1 MKAGRKK
8 QTLLITIV
16 ELILLAAAVFCI
28 FNIVHSRQRVDT
40 NVEETALTKDEQ
52 KRLADLG
59 KKNLTLVN
67 KDHEV
72 PEDYEY
78 DIVDTEGG
86 YRIDSMAKK
95 QLEAMMEACREAGC
109 DPVICSAYRT
119 HELQQELYDNEA
131 QPYLD
136 QGMDEDEAYAKAGES
151 VARPGTSEHECGL
164 AVDIIDAGYQV
175 LDDKQEETETQQW
188 LMKHCQEYG
197 FILRY
202 PNGMTDKTGI
212 IYEPWHY
219 RYVGKNHAEYIMAHK
234 DMCFEDYIEELQDL
248 EKRQTKNGKTE
259 K

>member
-16 ELILLAAAVFCI
+16 ELLLLVAAVFFI

-40 NVEETALTKDEQ
+40 NADEPALTQDEQ
-52 KRLADLG
+52 DRIADLG
-59 KKNLTLVN
+59 KKNLILVN
-67 KDHEV
+67 KNNEV

-78 DIVDTEGG
+78 DIVGTEGG
-86 YRIDSMAKK
+86 YRIDSMAKE

-188 LMKHCQEYG
+188 LMKHCQDYG

-202 PNGMTDKTGI
+202 PSGRTETTGI

-234 DMCFEDYIEELQDL
+234 DMCFEDYIEELETRQKEL
-248 EKRQTKNGKTE
+248 EKQK
-259 K
+259 